1 MTIAGHVD
9 QRPTIGFEVFFSDSF
24 SSIFEAN
31 RHGASPSPP
40 WAQLFGLHRHID
52 PNLEATTEIENAIKH
67 HEKSLEIPKCV
78 DDK

>member
-1 MTIAGHVD
+1 MD
-9 QRPTIGFEVFFSDSF
+9 P
-24 SSIFEAN
+24 
-31 RHGASPSPP
+31 PP